1 MMEIAS
7 NDAYRL
13 LNDSNDNEDTCVGS
27 ETRSESIDDAQI
39 SNSVRFSFRLSFLRF
54 AEVGFKLTMMYG
66 VLFGLFATFLWWI
79 KLNVEVYC
87 FRKWYDIPERIHHL
101 RLLSDSVQ
109 EIIVFFWPLLTIAPI
124 CTWSMIKESN
134 VLFWCA
140 IAGLLGFV
148 YRFFLF
154 IFQQYQP
161 LWKSYVGNVIFCVT
175 AFIVFYKFAKY
186 RQQQTDNSE
195 DTLILTLKICV
206 QLIVGMVIALPYNYI
221 FLNFYRHLSS
231 FARTI
236 VSCSVI
242 ALLYIP
248 KLIIASVVTNFRG
261 IYKPNEGIIFA
272 AAFLVISTMV
282 PRLAQ
287 AGVESLTYFTIISLF
302 HGVVNILD
310 KLTIPARIKFLNFI
324 CRRNTDAINESWV
337 YAQQFIAHQTLI
349 GIITETSTVIMSNAA
364 AYLIVYYYK
373 IELGTMKSFDGW
385 NLVTD
390 MLMKLFIAVCMDWI
404 FNIISLKVQNDCH
417 KLPVLQI
424 WQREWKFIMV
434 IHLIH
439 IIFVVTYFSFFVD
452 VMLLQDVM
460 HNVTTNCIGF
470 FKGL

>member
-1 MMEIAS
+1 METAS
-7 NDAYRL
+7 NDIYHM
-13 LNDSNDNEDTCVGS
+13 LNDSIDSEDTCNGS
-27 ETRSESIDDAQI
+27 AAGTESIVDPQAWSGVDC
-39 SNSVRFSFRLSFLRF
+39 SFCLSLLRF
-54 AEVGFKLTMMYG
+54 AELGFKLTMICG
-66 VLFGLFATFLWWI
+66 ILFGLFAAFLWWI

-87 FRKWYDIPERIHHL
+87 FRSWNDIPARIHHL

-109 EIIVFFWPLLTIAPI
+109 ESIVFFWPLLIIAPI
-124 CTWSMIKESN
+124 CTWSMIRESN

-140 IAGLLGFV
+140 ISGLLGFV
-148 YRFFLF
+148 IRFFLF
-154 IFQQYQP
+154 IFHHYQA
-161 LWKSYVGNVIFCVT
+161 LWKSYMGNFIFCVT

-186 RQQQTDNSE
+186 RQQQTGNSE
-195 DTLILTLKICV
+195 NTLMLTLKVCV

-221 FLNFYRHLSS
+221 FLNFYRHLSP

-236 VSCSVI
+236 VSCSIIV
-242 ALLYIP
+242 LLYIP

-287 AGVESLTYFTIISLF
+287 AGVESLTFFTIISLF
-302 HGVVNILD
+302 HGMVNVLD
-310 KLTIPARIKFLNFI
+310 KLTLPSRTKFLNFV
-324 CRRNTDAINESWV
+324 CRRSTDAINESWA
-337 YAQQFIAHQTLI
+337 YTQQFIVHQTLV

-385 NLVTD
+385 NLMTD
-390 MLMKLFIAVCMDWI
+390 MLMKLFIAVIIDWI
-404 FNIISLKVQNDCH
+404 FNIIALKVQNDCH

-439 IIFVVTYFSFFVD
+439 IIFVIMYFSFFVD
-452 VMLLQDVM
+452 IMLLQDVM
-460 HNVTTNCIGF
+460 HNITTNCIGF
-470 FKGL
+470 LKGL